1 MIRSIKNTFAP
12 IDRVPPEVL
21 SLIAGYFS
29 TDNELIT
36 LTHVCRSWREIF
48 TSHASLWTF
57 LDCTSFDKTDVYI
70 QRSRGSPLEIYLTG
84 SYSADALFLALPLIN
99 QLKALTVSGSRNV
112 LSLTKYFDSHAPLLE
127 KLDIQVR
134 RASPA
139 PIESTIFGGNL
150 SPLRELR
157 LYAVITDL
165 PWKNLTKLTTFE
177 FHQVPGNEISVTQLL
192 DFFERAPLLREIEL
206 VASLP
211 DSSNAPLERVVSLN
225 HLRSLRIDAQQ
236 PHSILLNHL
245 HIPVGALARL
255 EFKVNN
261 ETVPISDYLP
271 TPLDNLS
278 NISRITSVN
287 LSFQSGMAM
296 RLGGPNGGLYVVG
309 TCASGGSAPTT
320 LDAKILRYLNKF
332 PISMTEML
340 AVTLHD
346 GSADLDREIEES
358 GAYRTL
364 LLMNN
369 LRTLTLTG
377 CINLSFISAL
387 NPDCNTSHTT
397 VCPKLE
403 ELIFYTRGDHE
414 DSCIEELLEMAKGRA
429 LRNAELSIIVVIC
442 ARKFFPAEK
451 AFELRRYAKHVE
463 YRPDDEPS
471 SWDTIPDDFH

>member
-12 IDRVPPEVL
+12 INRVPPEVL
-21 SLIAGYFS
+21 SLIPDYFS

-57 LDCTSFDKTDVYI
+57 LDCTNFDKTDVYI

-84 SYSADALFLALPLIN
+84 SYSDDALFLALPLIN

-165 PWKNLTKLTTFE
+165 PWKNLTKLTKFE
-177 FHQVPGNEISVTQLL
+177 FHRVPGNEISVTQLL

-211 DSSNAPLERVVSLN
+211 DSSNAPFERVVSLN
-225 HLRSLRIDAQQ
+225 HLRSLRIDARQ

-245 HIPVGALARL
+245 HIPVGASARL
-255 EFKVNN
+255 EFEVNN
-261 ETVPISDYLP
+261 VNEPIPDYLP
-271 TPLDNLS
+271 TPLDNLR

-287 LSFQSGMAM
+287 LDFQSGMAM

-309 TCASGGSAPTT
+309 TWVGGGYSPST
-320 LDAKILRYLNKF
+320 LDAKILQYLNKF
-332 PISMTEML
+332 PISTTETL
-340 AVTLHD
+340 AVAMHD
-346 GSADLDREIEES
+346 GSADREIEES
-358 GAYRTL
+358 SAYRTL

-369 LRTLTLTG
+369 LRILKLTG
-377 CINLSFISAL
+377 CIDLPFISAL
-387 NPDCNTSHTT
+387 NPDRNTSHTA

-403 ELIFYTRGDHE
+403 ELIFHTRE
-414 DSCIEELLEMAKGRA
+414 DQEDWCIDELLEMAKGRA
-429 LRNAELSIIVVIC
+429 LRNAELSTIVVVC
-442 ARKFFPAEK
+442 APEFFPAEK
-451 AFELRRYAKHVE
+451 ASELRRYAKHVE